1 MDVYWLVVEVLSLSL
16 RLVIAELVMAIA
28 IDDGCLADMLIAEYD
43 DFGSSLMLLTLVR
56 FRVATGAP
64 LLLGV
69 LCCVVA

>member
-1 MDVYWLVVEVLSLSL
+1 MDVYWLVMEVLSLSL

-28 IDDGCLADMLIAEYD
+28 IDDGCLADMVIAEYD

-56 FRVATGAP
+56 FRVPTGAP